1 MPDHTGINKKENGG
15 RKEGKRRTGCV
26 LFFSFFLFPFSFPM
40 LCGCMTK
47 DTIYSD
53 IASSRARSYE
63 NWLGERQREPAT
75 EKVLRGPMTRDQCVN
90 VALDNNKDIQAVTWD
105 KEKAA
110 GKITEAYS
118 QAFPTVNLEAGF
130 TRVDEAIIPGGKK
143 QTYGVT
149 ATASQPLYR
158 GGAIGAG
165 ISAARIYSYAA
176 DERIKE
182 AVQNVAFA
190 VNRGYYDVLLAN
202 ELLRVSEQA
211 VTLAKSH
218 LDDVLKRREQGVA
231 SDYDV
236 LRARVEVTNYEA
248 EMIQNRNELHL
259 LKTSF
264 CKLLGVSQE
273 SDITFSD
280 TFAYGAVEPELEDAV
295 SRAFAER
302 PELTQAEL
310 SLKLSEEALTAAKA
324 ERWPKADAFFSH
336 TFSNP
341 GPHETSDWG
350 DGWSTGVTM
359 RFPFFDG
366 YRARGLVRQAKAD
379 LAKSR
384 ILLIN
389 AEESVLLE
397 VKQALLSVEDARS
410 FVESQKANVERAQQG
425 LRLVEAGYRE
435 GVNTELEVR
444 DARQALLRASALHY
458 QAIHQH
464 EVAVLSLKKAT
475 GSFEPGRTPAA
486 KIESEDEDDG
496 MKR

>member
-1 MPDHTGINKKENGG
+1 
-15 RKEGKRRTGCV
+15 
-26 LFFSFFLFPFSFPM
+26 
-40 LCGCMTK
+40 MTK

-53 IASSRARSYE
+53 IAARRARSYE
-63 NWLGERQREPAT
+63 NWLGERERDSGKET
-75 EKVLRGPMTRDQCVN
+75 VLRGPMTRERCVN
-90 VALDNNKDIQAVTWD
+90 VALENNKDIQAVTWD
-105 KEKAA
+105 KEKAG

-118 QAFPTVNLEAGF
+118 QALPSVNLDAGF
-130 TRVDEAIIPGGKK
+130 TRFDEPAIHGGKD

-149 ATASQPLYR
+149 GTLSQPVYR

-165 ISAARIYSYAA
+165 ISAARIYSYLA

-182 AVQNVAFA
+182 AVQNITFS
-190 VNRGYYDVLLAN
+190 VNRGYYDVLLSK
-202 ELLRVSEQA
+202 ELLRVTEQA

-236 LRARVEVTNYEA
+236 LRARVEVTNFEA
-248 EMIQNRNELHL
+248 EMIQNRNKLHL

-264 CKLLGVSQE
+264 CKVLGVSQE
-273 SDITFSD
+273 SEIEFSD
-280 TFAYGAVEPELEDAV
+280 TFAYNAVEPQLEDAV
-295 SRAFAER
+295 NRAFAER

-310 SLKLSEEALTAAKA
+310 SLKLSREALTAAKA
-324 ERWPKADAFFSH
+324 EHWPKADVFFSH

-359 RFPFFDG
+359 RLPFFDG
-366 YRARGLVRQAKAD
+366 FRARGLVRQAKAD
-379 LAKSR
+379 VAKSR
-384 ILLIN
+384 ILLVN

-425 LRLVEAGYRE
+425 LKLVEAGYRE

-444 DARQALLRASALHY
+444 DARQALLRASALHF

-486 KIESEDEDDG
+486 KPESDEQ
-496 MKR
+496 